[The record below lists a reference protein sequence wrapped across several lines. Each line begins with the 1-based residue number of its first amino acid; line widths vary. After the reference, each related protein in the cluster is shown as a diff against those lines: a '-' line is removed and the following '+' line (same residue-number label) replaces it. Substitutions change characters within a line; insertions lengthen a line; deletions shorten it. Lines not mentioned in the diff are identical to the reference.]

1 MSASP
6 LYGCIEAGGTKFVL
20 GVARDHETLLRT
32 TRIPT
37 TKPAETLGATLAFF
51 NDASTEFGSFAAIGI
66 ASFGPVSLDRNA
78 PDWGHI
84 TATPKPGWS
93 GTDLAGA
100 IGRAFDCPVGFDTDV
115 NGAILAESLWGAARG
130 SDIAVYITVG
140 TGIGG
145 GALIAGCPIHGLR
158 HPEMGHML
166 PRRHPEDLA
175 FAGICPFH
183 GDCLEGLASGAAIRA
198 RWGCSLSELASDHP
212 AHAIIAYY
220 LAQLAVA
227 LQALLSPQRI
237 VVGGGVMATPGL
249 IDHVRAEAVRLSG
262 DYFGCRDIATLIV
275 PKGLGD
281 RSGLLGALALAQKAL
296 R

>member
-37 TKPAETLGATLAFF
+37 TRPAETLDAALAFF

-84 TATPKPGWS
+84 TTTPKPGWS

-115 NGAILAESLWGAARG
+115 NAAILAESLWGAARG

-249 IDHVRAEAVRLSG
+249 IDCVRAEAVRLSG

-275 PKGLGD
+275 PTGLGD